1 MDEQSIYTDAAIQPL
16 LKGQTPDA
24 PELLIELSVGIDF
37 LTDFLDE
44 QYLADYIP
52 AGGSKIKFLTGR
64 SGSGKT
70 HVAKLLSTKAA
81 RQSYLTVFFSA
92 RDIWLH
98 DFREIYLEI
107 LRQCDIEHVLEG
119 CANEII
125 RQMGYDPS
133 LIEPGLTFMDYLA
146 EIGEGDPL
154 SRNTIRQI
162 LREFF
167 YKNPRL
173 DNNFALACSLLTG
186 GILGHPVLE
195 ENTKQ
200 LLLAYLSGDKS
211 IKLSQLRPL
220 GLSPSRITRY
230 NARNMLRSLS
240 ETAHMGGFKGILV
253 VIDDMESLLNRSKS
267 DVIHYTKLRR
277 EDAYESIR
285 QLIDDIDNMR
295 YLMFIMSFDREL
307 MDSEATGIK
316 AYQALW
322 MRIQSEVVGA
332 KFNRFADILDLDRL
346 SDQIYTPEV
355 LCQMADRLVQ
365 VLTALGHQAFP
376 LDLTKAA
383 GLIEKADYGGLG
395 LPFLVNRAVLE
406 GGGSDDQ

>member
-1 MDEQSIYTDAAIQPL
+1 MDEQSIYTDAAILPL
-16 LKGQTPDA
+16 LKGQTPDS
-24 PELLIELSVGIDF
+24 PELLTEISVGIDF

-44 QYLADYIP
+44 QYLTDYIP

-70 HVAKLLSTKAA
+70 HAAKLLAVKAG
-81 RQSYLTVFFSA
+81 QQNYLTAFFSA

-98 DFREIYLEI
+98 DFSEIYLEI

-133 LIEPGLTFMDYLA
+133 LIGDGLTFMDYLA

-195 ENTKQ
+195 ESTRQ
-200 LLLAYLSGDKS
+200 LLMAYLSGDKS
-211 IKLSQLRPL
+211 IKLDQLRPL
-220 GLSPSRITRY
+220 GLSPSRITKY

-295 YLMFIMSFDREL
+295 YLMFVMSFDREL

-332 KFNRFADILDLDRL
+332 RFNCFADILDLDRL
-346 SDQIYTPEV
+346 SDQIYSPQE
-355 LCQMADRLVQ
+355 LCRMADKLAS
-365 VLTALGHQAFP
+365 VLGASGRQTFP
-376 LDLTKAA
+376 LDQERAQ
-383 GLIEKADYGGLG
+383 GLIEKAEYGGIG

-406 GGGSDDQ
+406 GGGSDD